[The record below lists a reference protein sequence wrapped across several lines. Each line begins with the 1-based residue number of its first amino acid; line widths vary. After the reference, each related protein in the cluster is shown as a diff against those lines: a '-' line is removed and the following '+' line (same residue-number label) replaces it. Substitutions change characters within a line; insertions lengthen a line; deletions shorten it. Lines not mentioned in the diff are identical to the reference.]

1 MKRRK
6 QSNHDI
12 LEKHRAEFQQN
23 LNTIAQLTA
32 RNEELAPLITEE
44 ENVEIIALV
53 RSTNMDL
60 EAFKLFLEGRRKNGV
75 LFPIND
81 NSKKEDTNTNEA

>member
-6 QSNHDI
+6 QSNHDM

-23 LNTIAQLTA
+23 LNTIAQLTT

-60 EAFKLFLEGRRKNGV
+60 EAFKHFLEERRENGI
-75 LFPIND
+75 LFPISD